1 MFGFYRFAAVSP
13 ILKVADTAFNT
24 EEIIKSAKAAVSNG
38 AAFVVFPE
46 LCITGYTCSDLFHQE
61 LLLQNSTRALLKIAE
76 SFKDSDAV
84 IAVGLPLRLF
94 GRLYNCAAF
103 VQRGRVVAITPKI
116 HLPNQRE
123 FYEKRH
129 FSSGRDLLRG
139 ACGASAGNA
148 AGAVTCTIEGV
159 GEVPITNFFTV
170 KGRGTSSAVDGCTST
185 ANCAS
190 DNDTCVVNDNGSE
203 VRIGVELCEDLW
215 TPAPPSGELALAG
228 ANVIVNLSAS
238 DALVGKCDY
247 RRNLVM
253 NQSARCMAAYVYA
266 SAGVHE
272 STTDMVFSG
281 HLMVAENG
289 SMIAESKP
297 FSRETEIVYADIDVE
312 RLNMQRLSEGSFHDF
327 DSRSFYA
334 RAATFDGLRACDAL
348 QYRFVSPMPFVPGSP
363 ETRDQSCTEIF
374 SIQCA
379 GLAKRLEAS
388 QSKRAVIGLSGGLDS
403 TLALLVV
410 AETFKLLKRP
420 ALEILALTMPGFGT
434 TNRTKNNAVELAKLL
449 GVELRTVD
457 IQKACLQ
464 HFDDIGHDPQ
474 KLDVTYEN
482 VQARERTQI
491 LMDIANSVGGIVIG
505 TGDLSEI
512 ALGWSTYNAD
522 HMSMYAVN
530 CDIPKTLV
538 RHIVSWYADKSVAH
552 LETREDTAHLEACR
566 KTALFETGENVAHL
580 DSIAS
585 AQSSNMASLAEVLR
599 DILDTPVSPE
609 LLPADNNGQI
619 AQKTESIL
627 GAYEIHDFF
636 LYHFAKYGATPEKL
650 LFLAK
655 YAFAGKFSD
664 EEIEKALTV
673 FVRRF
678 FTQQFKRS
686 CIPDGPK
693 VGTISL
699 SPRADWRMPSDASFA
714 DWL

>member
-1 MFGFYRFAAVSP
+1 MFGFYRFASVCP
-13 ILKVADTAFNT
+13 TLKVADTAYNT
-24 EEIIKSAKAAVSNG
+24 AEIIRCAREAIDGG

-61 LLLQNSTRALLKIAE
+61 LLLKKSLESLSEIAKA
-76 SFKDSDAV
+76 FADSDTV
-84 IAVGLPLRLF
+84 IAVGLPLRMF
-94 GRLYNCAAF
+94 GCLYNCAAF
-103 VQRGRVVAITPKI
+103 VQKGKLVAVTPKI

-139 ACGASAGNA
+139 GA
-148 AGAVTCTIEGV
+148 AGAAPVCRVEGF
-159 GEVPITNFFTV
+159 GDVPVTNFFTV
-170 KGRGTSSAVDGCTST
+170 KGE
-185 ANCAS
+185 
-190 DNDTCVVNDNGSE
+190 GSE
-203 VRIGVELCEDLW
+203 VCVGVELCEDLW
-215 TPAPPSGELALAG
+215 TPVPPSGELALAG

-238 DALVGKCDY
+238 DALVGKGDY

-281 HLMVAENG
+281 HLMIAENG
-289 SMIAESKP
+289 TMLAETKNY
-297 FSRETEIVYADIDVE
+297 SRESEIIYADVDVE
-312 RLNMQRLSEGSFHDF
+312 RLNMQRLSEGSFQDF
-327 DSRSFYA
+327 DSREFYA
-334 RAATFDGLRACDAL
+334 RAASFDGLRSMESL
-348 QYRFVSPMPFVPGSP
+348 KYRFVAPTPFVPGNA
-363 ETRDQSCTEIF
+363 ETRDQNCKEIF
-374 SIQCA
+374 NIQCA
-379 GLAKRLEAS
+379 GLAKRIEAS
-388 QSKRAVIGLSGGLDS
+388 HTKRAVVGLSGGLDS
-403 TLALLVV
+403 TLALLVIS
-410 AETFKLLKRP
+410 ETFKLLKRP
-420 ALEILALTMPGFGT
+420 ASEILVLTMPGFGT
-434 TNRTKNNAVELAKLL
+434 TKRTKNNAVTMAELL
-449 GVELRTVD
+449 GVELRTID
-457 IQKACLQ
+457 IQKACMQ
-464 HFDDIGHDPQ
+464 HFADIGHDPNT
-474 KLDVTYEN
+474 LNVTYEN

-491 LMDIANSVGGIVIG
+491 LMDIANKEGGIVVG

-538 RHIVSWYADKSVAH
+538 RHVVGWYADRARNFIAD
-552 LETREDTAHLEACR
+552 E
-566 KTALFETGENVAHL
+566 KTADEL
-580 DSIAS
+580 
-585 AQSSNMASLAEVLR
+585 SLVLR

-609 LLPADNNGQI
+609 LLPADANGQI

-627 GAYEIHDFF
+627 GAYEIHDFY
-636 LYHFAKYGATPEKL
+636 LYHFAKYGATPQKM

-655 YAFAGKFSD
+655 YAFAGKYSD
-664 EEIEKALTV
+664 EELEKALAV

-699 SPRADWRMPSDASFA
+699 SPRADWRMPSDSSFG

>member
-1 MFGFYRFAAVSP
+1 MFGFYRFASVSP
-13 ILKVADTAFNT
+13 ILKVADTEFNT
-24 EEIIKSAKAAVSNG
+24 EEIIRCGKDAVQNG
-38 AAFVVFPE
+38 ATFVVFPE

-61 LLLQNSTRALLKIAE
+61 LLLQKSLGSLSRIAE
-76 SFKDSDAV
+76 AFRDRYAV
-84 IAVGLPLRLF
+84 IAVGLPLRMF
-94 GRLYNCAAF
+94 GKLYNCAAF
-103 VQRGRVVAITPKI
+103 LQHGKLVAVTPKI

-129 FSSGRDLLRG
+129 FSSGRDLLR
-139 ACGASAGNA
+139 STTAGP
-148 AGAVTCTIEGV
+148 VMCPIEGF
-159 GEVPITNFFTV
+159 GDVPVTNFFTV
-170 KGRGTSSAVDGCTST
+170 NGSRDVTSSA
-185 ANCAS
+185 
-190 DNDTCVVNDNGSE
+190 SE
-203 VRIGVELCEDLW
+203 IRIGVELCEDLW
-215 TPAPPSGELALAG
+215 TPVPPSGELALAG

-238 DALVGKCDY
+238 DALVGKRDY
-247 RRNLVM
+247 RRDLVR
-253 NQSARCMAAYVYA
+253 NQSARCMAAYVYS

-281 HLMVAENG
+281 HLMIAENG
-289 SMIAESKP
+289 SLLAESKP
-297 FSRETEIVYADIDVE
+297 FSRESEIVFADVDVQ
-312 RLNMQRLSEGSFHDF
+312 RLNMQRLSEGSFQDF
-327 DSRSFYA
+327 DSREIYA
-334 RAATFDGLRACDAL
+334 RAAAFESLQPLEKL
-348 QYRFVSPMPFVPGSP
+348 QYRYVSPTPFVPGSI
-363 ETRDQSCTEIF
+363 ESRDKSCTEIF

-379 GLAKRLEAS
+379 GLAKRLDAAH
-388 QSKRAVIGLSGGLDS
+388 SKHAVIGLSGGLDS

-410 AETFKLLKRP
+410 AETFKLLNRP
-420 ALEILALTMPGFGT
+420 AKEIIALTLPGFGT
-434 TNRTKNNAVELAKLL
+434 TKRTKSNAVKLAELL
-449 GVELRTVD
+449 GTELRTID

-464 HFDDIGHDPQ
+464 HFEDIGHDPK

-491 LMDIANSVGGIVIG
+491 LMDIANSEGGIVVG

-538 RHIVSWYADKSVAH
+538 RHIVGWYADRAARLDAGEKGAVLASV
-552 LETREDTAHLEACR
+552 L
-566 KTALFETGENVAHL
+566 K
-580 DSIAS
+580 
-585 AQSSNMASLAEVLR
+585 

-609 LLPADNNGQI
+609 LLPADANGQI

-627 GAYEIHDFF
+627 GAYEIHDFY
-636 LYHFAKYGATPEKL
+636 LYHFAKYGATPEKM

-655 YAFAGKFSD
+655 YAFNGKYSD
-664 EEIEKALTV
+664 EELQKALTV

-699 SPRADWRMPSDASFA
+699 SPRADWRMPSDASF
-714 DWL
+714 DSWLS

>member
-24 EEIIKSAKAAVSNG
+24 EEIIKSANIAVSNG

-61 LLLQNSTRALLKIAE
+61 LLLQNSIRALLKIAKA
-76 SFKDSDAV
+76 FADSDAV
-84 IAVGLPLRLF
+84 IAVGLPLRIM

-103 VQRGRVVAITPKI
+103 LQRGRVVAITPKN

-139 ACGASAGNA
+139 AWGASAGNG
-148 AGAVTCTIEGV
+148 AGAVMCTIEGV
-159 GEVPITNFFTV
+159 GEVPVTNFFTV
-170 KGRGTSSAVDGCTST
+170 KGRGTSSAVEDCADA
-185 ANCAS
+185 ANCA
-190 DNDTCVVNDNGSE
+190 GSE

-238 DALVGKCDY
+238 DALVGKRDY

-281 HLMVAENG
+281 HLMITENG

-297 FSRETEIVYADIDVE
+297 FSRETEIVYADVDVE
-312 RLNMQRLSEGSFHDF
+312 RLNMQRLSEGSFQDF

-334 RAATFDGLRACDAL
+334 RAASFEGLRSLEKL
-348 QYRFVSPMPFVPGSP
+348 QYRFVSPTPFVPGSL

-374 SIQCA
+374 NIQCA

-388 QSKRAVIGLSGGLDS
+388 HSKRAVIGLSGGLDS

-420 ALEILALTMPGFGT
+420 ASEILALTMPGFGT
-434 TNRTKNNAVELAKLL
+434 TKRTKNNAVELAKLL

-457 IQKACLQ
+457 IQKACQQ

-512 ALGWSTYNAD
+512 ALGWSAYNAD

-538 RHIVSWYADKSVAH
+538 RHIVSWYADRANVFIENKTTAENAAVSTAVENAAH
-552 LETREDTAHLEACR
+552 LAA
-566 KTALFETGENVAHL
+566 
-580 DSIAS
+580 
-585 AQSSNMASLAEVLR
+585 VLR

-655 YAFAGKFSD
+655 YAFAGKFTD
-664 EEIEKALTV
+664 EEIEKALAV

-714 DWL
+714 DWI

>member
-1 MFGFYRFAAVSP
+1 MFGFYRFASVCP
-13 ILKVADTAFNT
+13 TLKVADTAYNT
-24 EEIIKSAKAAVSNG
+24 AEIIRCAREAIDGG

-61 LLLQNSTRALLKIAE
+61 LLLKKSLESLSEIAKA
-76 SFKDSDAV
+76 FADSDTV
-84 IAVGLPLRLF
+84 IAVGLPLRMF
-94 GRLYNCAAF
+94 GCLYNCAAF
-103 VQRGRVVAITPKI
+103 VQKGKLVAVTPKI

-139 ACGASAGNA
+139 GA
-148 AGAVTCTIEGV
+148 AGAAPICRVEGF
-159 GEVPITNFFTV
+159 GDVPVTNFFTV
-170 KGRGTSSAVDGCTST
+170 NGV
-185 ANCAS
+185 
-190 DNDTCVVNDNGSE
+190 GSE
-203 VRIGVELCEDLW
+203 VRVGVELCEDLW
-215 TPAPPSGELALAG
+215 TPVPPSGELALAG

-238 DALVGKCDY
+238 DALVGKGDY

-281 HLMVAENG
+281 HLMIAENG
-289 SMIAESKP
+289 TMLAETKNY
-297 FSRETEIVYADIDVE
+297 SRESEIIYADVDVE
-312 RLNMQRLSEGSFHDF
+312 RLNMQRLSEGSFQDF
-327 DSRSFYA
+327 DSRDFYA
-334 RAATFDGLRACDAL
+334 RAASFDGLRSVESL
-348 QYRFVSPMPFVPGSP
+348 KYRFVAPTPFVPGNA
-363 ETRDQSCTEIF
+363 ETRDQNCKEIF
-374 SIQCA
+374 NIQCA
-379 GLAKRLEAS
+379 GLAKRIEAS
-388 QSKRAVIGLSGGLDS
+388 HTKRAVVGLSGGLDS
-403 TLALLVV
+403 TLALLVIS
-410 AETFKLLKRP
+410 ETFKLLKRP
-420 ALEILALTMPGFGT
+420 ASEILVLTMPGFGT
-434 TNRTKNNAVELAKLL
+434 TKRTKNNAVSMAELL

-457 IQKACLQ
+457 IQKACMQ
-464 HFDDIGHDPQ
+464 HFADIGHDPNT
-474 KLDVTYEN
+474 LNVTYEN

-491 LMDIANSVGGIVIG
+491 LMDIANKEGGIVVG

-538 RHIVSWYADKSVAH
+538 RHVVGWYADRARNFIAD
-552 LETREDTAHLEACR
+552 E
-566 KTALFETGENVAHL
+566 KTADEL
-580 DSIAS
+580 
-585 AQSSNMASLAEVLR
+585 SLVLR

-609 LLPADNNGQI
+609 LLPADANGQI

-627 GAYEIHDFF
+627 GAYEIHDFY
-636 LYHFAKYGATPEKL
+636 LYHFAKYGATPQKM

-655 YAFAGKFSD
+655 YAFAGKYSD
-664 EEIEKALTV
+664 EELEKALAV

-699 SPRADWRMPSDASFA
+699 SPRADWRMPCDSSFS

>member
-1 MFGFYRFAAVSP
+1 MFGFYRFACVSP
-13 ILKVADTAFNT
+13 VLKVADTAYNT
-24 EEIIKSAKAAVSNG
+24 EEIIRSVKIAASNR

-61 LLLQNSTRALLKIAE
+61 LLLQNSTRSLLKIAE
-76 SFKDSDAV
+76 ALKDSDAV
-84 IAVGLPLRLF
+84 IAVGLPLRIF

-103 VQRGRVVAITPKI
+103 VQRGKVIAVTPKI

-139 ACGASAGNA
+139 DAGNGCA
-148 AGAVTCTIEGV
+148 PLRCFIEGA
-159 GEVPITNFFTV
+159 GEVPITNFITV
-170 KGRGTSSAVDGCTST
+170 KGVAACNS
-185 ANCAS
+185 
-190 DNDTCVVNDNGSE
+190 GSE
-203 VRIGVELCEDLW
+203 VCIGVELCEDLW

-238 DALVGKCDY
+238 DALVGKRDY

-281 HLMVAENG
+281 HLMIAENG
-289 SMIAESKP
+289 SMLAESKP
-297 FSRETEIVYADIDVE
+297 FSRETEIVYADVDVE
-312 RLNMQRLSEGSFHDF
+312 RLNMQRLSEGSFQDF
-327 DSRSFYA
+327 DSRAIIA
-334 RAATFDGLRACDAL
+334 RAATLDGLRACDTL
-348 QYRFVSPMPFVPGSP
+348 QYRFVSPTPFVPGNI
-363 ETRDQSCTEIF
+363 ETRDVSCTEIF
-374 SIQCA
+374 NIQCA
-379 GLAKRLEAS
+379 GLAKRLEATR
-388 QSKRAVIGLSGGLDS
+388 SKRAVIGLSGGLDS

-410 AETFKLLKRP
+410 AETFKLLNRP
-420 ALEILALTMPGFGT
+420 AKEILALTMPGFGT
-434 TNRTKNNAVELAKLL
+434 TKRTKNNAVELAKLL

-464 HFDDIGHDPQ
+464 HFADIGHDPQ

-491 LMDIANSVGGIVIG
+491 LMDIANSEGGIVIG

-538 RHIVSWYADKSVAH
+538 RHIVSWYADRSGA
-552 LETREDTAHLEACR
+552 ESIPNQN
-566 KTALFETGENVAHL
+566 GAHL
-580 DSIAS
+580 DAGEKANLAS
-585 AQSSNMASLAEVLR
+585 GEKGAALAAVLR

-609 LLPADNNGQI
+609 LLPADSSGQI

-650 LFLAK
+650 RYLAK
-655 YAFAGKFSD
+655 YAFNGQHTD
-664 EEIEKALTV
+664 EEIDKALAV
-673 FVRRF
+673 FIRRF

-699 SPRADWRMPSDASFA
+699 SPRADWRMPSDASA
-714 DWL
+714 SDWF

>member
-24 EEIIKSAKAAVSNG
+24 EEIIKSANIAVSNG

-61 LLLQNSTRALLKIAE
+61 LLLQNSIRALLKIAKA
-76 SFKDSDAV
+76 FADSDAV

-103 VQRGRVVAITPKI
+103 VQRGRVVAITPKN

-139 ACGASAGNA
+139 AWGASAGNG
-148 AGAVTCTIEGV
+148 AGAVMCTIEGV
-159 GEVPITNFFTV
+159 GEVPVTNFFTV
-170 KGRGTSSAVDGCTST
+170 KGRGTSSAVEDCADA
-185 ANCAS
+185 ANCA
-190 DNDTCVVNDNGSE
+190 GSE

-238 DALVGKCDY
+238 DALVGKRDY

-281 HLMVAENG
+281 HLMITENG

-297 FSRETEIVYADIDVE
+297 FSRETEIVYADVDVE
-312 RLNMQRLSEGSFHDF
+312 RLNMQRLSEGSFQDF
-327 DSRSFYA
+327 DSHSFYA
-334 RAATFDGLRACDAL
+334 RAASFEGLRSLEKL
-348 QYRFVSPMPFVPGSP
+348 QYRFVSPTPFVPGSL

-374 SIQCA
+374 NIQCA

-388 QSKRAVIGLSGGLDS
+388 HSKRAVIGLSGGLDS

-420 ALEILALTMPGFGT
+420 VSEILALTMPGFGT
-434 TNRTKNNAVELAKLL
+434 TKRTKNNAVELANLL

-538 RHIVSWYADKSVAH
+538 RHIVSWYADCANSFAVENAAH
-552 LETREDTAHLEACR
+552 LAA
-566 KTALFETGENVAHL
+566 
-580 DSIAS
+580 
-585 AQSSNMASLAEVLR
+585 VLR

-636 LYHFAKYGATPEKL
+636 LYHFAKYGATPQKL

-655 YAFAGKFSD
+655 YAFAGKFTD
-664 EEIEKALTV
+664 EEIEKALAV

-714 DWL
+714 DWI

>member
-1 MFGFYRFAAVSP
+1 MFGFYRFACVSP
-13 ILKVADTAFNT
+13 VLKVADTAYNT
-24 EEIIKSAKAAVSNG
+24 EEIIRSAKNAASNG

-61 LLLQNSTRALLKIAE
+61 LLLQNSTRSLLKIAE
-76 SFKDSDAV
+76 ALKDSDAV
-84 IAVGLPLRLF
+84 IAVGLPLRIF

-103 VQRGRVVAITPKI
+103 VQRGKVIAVTPKI

-139 ACGASAGNA
+139 NAGNGCA
-148 AGAVTCTIEGV
+148 PLRCFIEGA
-159 GEVPITNFFTV
+159 GEVPITNFITV
-170 KGRGTSSAVDGCTST
+170 KG
-185 ANCAS
+185 CAS
-190 DNDTCVVNDNGSE
+190 CNSGSE
-203 VRIGVELCEDLW
+203 VRVGVELCEDLW

-238 DALVGKCDY
+238 DALVGKRDY

-281 HLMVAENG
+281 HLMIAENG
-289 SMIAESKP
+289 SMLAESRP
-297 FSRETEIVYADIDVE
+297 FSRETEIVYADVDVE
-312 RLNMQRLSEGSFHDF
+312 RLNMQRLSEGSFQDF
-327 DSRSFYA
+327 DSRAIIA
-334 RAATFDGLRACDAL
+334 RAATLDCLRGCDML
-348 QYRFVSPMPFVPGSP
+348 QYRYVSPTPFVPGNT
-363 ETRDQSCTEIF
+363 ETRDTSCTEIF
-374 SIQCA
+374 NIQCA
-379 GLAKRLEAS
+379 GLAKRLEATR
-388 QSKRAVIGLSGGLDS
+388 SKRAVIGLSGGLDS

-410 AETFKLLKRP
+410 AETFELLNRP
-420 ALEILALTMPGFGT
+420 AGEILALTMPGFGT
-434 TNRTKNNAVELAKLL
+434 TNRTRNNAVELAKLL

-464 HFDDIGHDPQ
+464 HFADIGHDPQ

-491 LMDIANSVGGIVIG
+491 LMDIANSEGGIVIG

-538 RHIVSWYADKSVAH
+538 RHIVSWYADRSA
-552 LETREDTAHLEACR
+552 
-566 KTALFETGENVAHL
+566 ALA
-580 DSIAS
+580 A
-585 AQSSNMASLAEVLR
+585 VLK

-609 LLPADNNGQI
+609 LLPADSSGQI

-636 LYHFAKYGATPEKL
+636 LYHFAKYGATPEKMRY
-650 LFLAK
+650 LAK
-655 YAFAGKFSD
+655 YAFKGLHID
-664 EEIEKALTV
+664 EEIDKALAV
-673 FVRRF
+673 FIRRF

-699 SPRADWRMPSDASFA
+699 SPRADWRMPSDASA
-714 DWL
+714 SDWL

>member
-1 MFGFYRFAAVSP
+1 MFGFYRFASISP
-13 ILKVADTAFNT
+13 VLRVADTAFNT
-24 EEIIKSAKAAVSNG
+24 EEIIKSAAAAANNG
-38 AAFVVFPE
+38 AAFAVFPE
-46 LCITGYTCSDLFHQE
+46 LSITGYTCSDLFHQE
-61 LLLQNSTRALLKIAE
+61 LLLKNSLESLRKIADA
-76 SFKDSDAV
+76 FADSDMV
-84 IAVGLPLRLF
+84 IAVGLPLRMF
-94 GRLYNCAAF
+94 GGLYNCAAF
-103 VQRGRVVAITPKI
+103 LQRGRLVAVTPKI
-116 HLPNQRE
+116 HMPNQRE

-129 FSSGRDLLRG
+129 FSSGRELLKG
-139 ACGASAGNA
+139 GGNGLA
-148 AGAVTCTIEGV
+148 AMHCPIEGF
-159 GEVPITNFFTV
+159 GDVPVTNFFTV
-170 KGRGTSSAVDGCTST
+170 GGCGTLGT
-185 ANCAS
+185 
-190 DNDTCVVNDNGSE
+190 GSE

-238 DALVGKCDY
+238 DALVGKRDY
-247 RRNLVM
+247 RRNLVL

-281 HLMVAENG
+281 HLMIAENG
-289 SMIAESKP
+289 SLLAESKP
-297 FSRETEIVYADIDVE
+297 FSRETEIVYADVDVE
-312 RLNMQRLSEGSFHDF
+312 RLNMQRLSEGSFQDF
-327 DSRSFYA
+327 DSRDYYA
-334 RAATFDGLRACDAL
+334 RAAAFEGLRACDSL
-348 QYRFVSPMPFVPGSP
+348 QYRFVSPTPFVPGSL
-363 ETRDQSCTEIF
+363 ETRDKSCTEIF
-374 SIQCA
+374 NIQCA

-388 QSKRAVIGLSGGLDS
+388 HSKRAVLGLSGGLDS

-410 AETFKLLKRP
+410 AETFKLLNRP
-420 ALEILALTMPGFGT
+420 ASEILALTMPGFGT
-434 TNRTKNNAVELAKLL
+434 TKRTKDNAVELAKLL

-457 IQKACLQ
+457 IKKACLQ
-464 HFDDIGHDPQ
+464 HFEDIGHDPQ
-474 KLDVTYEN
+474 NLDVTYEN

-491 LMDIANSVGGIVIG
+491 LMDLANSEGGIVIG

-538 RHIVSWYADKSVAH
+538 RHIVGWYADRSAAAPASS
-552 LETREDTAHLEACR
+552 ENG
-566 KTALFETGENVAHL
+566 TAL
-580 DSIAS
+580 AS
-585 AQSSNMASLAEVLR
+585 VLR

-609 LLPADNNGQI
+609 LLPADSSGQI

-650 LFLAK
+650 RYLAK
-655 YAFAGKFSD
+655 SAFKDQHTD
-664 EEIEKALTV
+664 EEIDKALAV
-673 FVRRF
+673 FIRRF

-699 SPRADWRMPSDASFA
+699 SPRADWRMPSDASFS
-714 DWL
+714 DWA

>member
-1 MFGFYRFAAVSP
+1 MFGFYRFACVSP
-13 ILKVADTAFNT
+13 VLKVADTAYNT
-24 EEIIKSAKAAVSNG
+24 EEIIRSAKNAASNG

-61 LLLQNSTRALLKIAE
+61 LLLQNSTRSLLKIAE
-76 SFKDSDAV
+76 ALKDSDAV
-84 IAVGLPLRLF
+84 IAVGLPLRIF

-103 VQRGRVVAITPKI
+103 VQRGKVIAVTPKI

-129 FSSGRDLLRG
+129 FSSGRNLLRG
-139 ACGASAGNA
+139 DAGNGYA
-148 AGAVTCTIEGV
+148 PLRYFIEGA
-159 GEVPITNFFTV
+159 GEVPITNFITV
-170 KGRGTSSAVDGCTST
+170 KGG
-185 ANCAS
+185 AS
-190 DNDTCVVNDNGSE
+190 CNSGSE

-238 DALVGKCDY
+238 DALVGKRDY

-253 NQSARCMAAYVYA
+253 DQSARCMAAYVYA

-281 HLMVAENG
+281 HLMIAENG
-289 SMIAESKP
+289 SMLAESKP
-297 FSRETEIVYADIDVE
+297 FSRETEIVYADVDVE
-312 RLNMQRLSEGSFHDF
+312 RLNMQRLSEGSFQDF
-327 DSRSFYA
+327 DSRAIIA
-334 RAATFDGLRACDAL
+334 RAATLDGLRACDTL
-348 QYRFVSPMPFVPGSP
+348 QYRFVSPTPFVPGNI
-363 ETRDQSCTEIF
+363 ETRDINCTEIF
-374 SIQCA
+374 NIQCA
-379 GLAKRLEAS
+379 GLAKRLDATR
-388 QSKRAVIGLSGGLDS
+388 SKRAVIGLSGGLDS

-410 AETFKLLKRP
+410 AETFKLLNRP
-420 ALEILALTMPGFGT
+420 ACEILALTMPGFGT
-434 TNRTKNNAVELAKLL
+434 TKRTKNNAVELAKLL

-464 HFDDIGHDPQ
+464 HFTDIGHDPQ

-491 LMDIANSVGGIVIG
+491 LMDIANSEGGIVIG

-522 HMSMYAVN
+522 HISMYAVN

-538 RHIVSWYADKSVAH
+538 RHIVSWYADRSA
-552 LETREDTAHLEACR
+552 RLEACE
-566 KTALFETGENVAHL
+566 KSAELAPSEPGAALA
-580 DSIAS
+580 A
-585 AQSSNMASLAEVLR
+585 VLR

-609 LLPADNNGQI
+609 LLPADSSGQI

-650 LFLAK
+650 RYLAK
-655 YAFAGKFSD
+655 YAFRGQHTD
-664 EEIEKALTV
+664 EEIDKALAV
-673 FVRRF
+673 FIRRF

-699 SPRADWRMPSDASFA
+699 SPRADWRMPSDASA
-714 DWL
+714 SDWQ

>member
-1 MFGFYRFAAVSP
+1 MFGFYRFASVCP
-13 ILKVADTAFNT
+13 TLKIANIAYNT
-24 EEIIKSAKAAVSNG
+24 DEIIRCAIEAVKNSAC
-38 AAFVVFPE
+38 FVVFPE

-61 LLLQNSTRALLKIAE
+61 LLLQKSLEALQKIANV
-76 SFKDSDAV
+76 FADSDAV
-84 IAVGLPLRLF
+84 IAVGLPLRMF
-94 GRLYNCAAF
+94 GGLYNCGAF
-103 VQRGRVVAITPKI
+103 LQKGKLVAVTPKI

-139 ACGASAGNA
+139 GVDGSALRCHLDYFGD
-148 AGAVTCTIEGV
+148 
-159 GEVPITNFFTV
+159 VPVTNFFTV
-170 KGRGTSSAVDGCTST
+170 KG
-185 ANCAS
+185 
-190 DNDTCVVNDNGSE
+190 NGSE
-203 VRIGVELCEDLW
+203 IRVGVELCEDLW
-215 TPAPPSGELALAG
+215 TAVPPSGELALAG

-238 DALVGKCDY
+238 DALVGKRDY

-253 NQSARCMAAYVYA
+253 SQSARCMAAYVYA
-266 SAGVHE
+266 SAGVYE

-289 SMIAESKP
+289 TMIAENKP
-297 FSRETEIVYADIDVE
+297 FCRESAIIYADVDVD
-312 RLNMQRLSEGSFHDF
+312 RMNMLRLSEGSFQDF
-327 DSRSFYA
+327 DGRSVYA
-334 RAATFDGLRACDAL
+334 RAASFEGLRSTDSL
-348 QYRFVSPMPFVPGSP
+348 KYRFVSPTPFVPASI
-363 ETRDQSCTEIF
+363 ETRDKSCTEIF
-374 SIQCA
+374 NIQCA
-379 GLAKRLEAS
+379 GLAKRLEESLSA
-388 QSKRAVIGLSGGLDS
+388 RAVIGLSGGLDS

-420 ALEILALTMPGFGT
+420 ANQILALTMPGFGT
-434 TNRTKNNAVELAKLL
+434 TKRTHDNAASLAKLL

-457 IQKACLQ
+457 IRKACLQ
-464 HFDDIGHDPQ
+464 HFTDIGHDPE

-491 LMDIANSVGGIVIG
+491 LMDIANSEHGIVIG

-538 RHIVSWYADKSVAH
+538 RHAVNWYADHA
-552 LETREDTAHLEACR
+552 R
-566 KTALFETGENVAHL
+566 KFSADEEKAVEL
-580 DSIAS
+580 AS
-585 AQSSNMASLAEVLR
+585 VLR

-609 LLPADNNGQI
+609 LLPADSHGQI

-627 GAYEIHDFF
+627 GAYEIHDFY
-636 LYHFAKYGATPEKL
+636 LYHFAKYGAPPQKL
-650 LFLAK
+650 LFLAN
-655 YAFAGKFSD
+655 YAFAGKYT
-664 EEIEKALTV
+664 EEELQKALKV

-699 SPRADWRMPSDASFA
+699 SPRADWRMPSDASCD
-714 DWL
+714 DWML

>member
-13 ILKVADTAFNT
+13 ILKVADTAYNT
-24 EEIIKSAKAAVSNG
+24 EEIIRSAKIAASNG

-46 LCITGYTCSDLFHQE
+46 LCITGYTCGDLFHQE
-61 LLLQNSTRALLKIAE
+61 LLLQNSTRALVRIADAL
-76 SFKDSDAV
+76 KDSDAV
-84 IAVGLPLRLF
+84 IAVGLPLRIF

-103 VQRGRVVAITPKI
+103 VQHGRVVAVTPKI

-139 ACGASAGNA
+139 MRDVSAGNS
-148 AGAVTCTIEGV
+148 AGAVTCFIEGA
-159 GEVPITNFFTV
+159 GEVPITNFITV
-170 KGRGTSSAVDGCTST
+170 RG
-185 ANCAS
+185 CAS
-190 DNDTCVVNDNGSE
+190 CSDGSE

-238 DALVGKCDY
+238 DALVGKRDY

-281 HLMVAENG
+281 HLMIAENG
-289 SMIAESKP
+289 SMLAESRP
-297 FSRETEIVYADIDVE
+297 FSRETEIVYADVDVE
-312 RLNMQRLSEGSFHDF
+312 RLNMQRLSEGSFQDF
-327 DSRSFYA
+327 DSRA
-334 RAATFDGLRACDAL
+334 IIAHAATLDCLRGCDTL
-348 QYRFVSPMPFVPGSP
+348 QYRYVSPTPFVPGNT
-363 ETRDQSCTEIF
+363 ETRDTSCTEIF
-374 SIQCA
+374 NIQCA
-379 GLAKRLEAS
+379 GLAKRLEATC
-388 QSKRAVIGLSGGLDS
+388 SKRAVIGLSGGLDS

-410 AETFKLLKRP
+410 AETSRLLNRP
-420 ALEILALTMPGFGT
+420 TKEILALTMPGFGT
-434 TNRTKNNAVELAKLL
+434 THRTRNNAVELAKLL

-464 HFDDIGHDPQ
+464 HFVDIGHDPQ

-491 LMDIANSVGGIVIG
+491 LMDIANSEGGIVIG

-538 RHIVSWYADKSVAH
+538 RHIVSWYADRAIHNPSETGTH
-552 LETREDTAHLEACR
+552 LAPSETGTHLEAR
-566 KTALFETGENVAHL
+566 EKGAE
-580 DSIAS
+580 
-585 AQSSNMASLAEVLR
+585 LAAVLR

-609 LLPADNNGQI
+609 LLPADSNGQI
-619 AQKTESIL
+619 AQKTECIL
-627 GAYEIHDFF
+627 GAYELHDFF
-636 LYHFAKYGATPEKL
+636 LYHFAKYGASPEKL
-650 LFLAK
+650 RYLAK
-655 YAFAGKFSD
+655 YTFANRHTDG
-664 EEIEKALTV
+664 EIDKALAI
-673 FVRRF
+673 FIRRF

-699 SPRADWRMPSDASFA
+699 SPRADWRMPSDASSS
-714 DWL
+714 DWMNCSALQPR

>member
-1 MFGFYRFAAVSP
+1 MFGFYRFASVCP
-13 ILKVADTAFNT
+13 TLKIANIAYNT
-24 EEIIKSAKAAVSNG
+24 DEIIRCATEAVKNSAC
-38 AAFVVFPE
+38 FVVFPE

-61 LLLQNSTRALLKIAE
+61 LLLQKSLEALQRIANA
-76 SFKDSDAV
+76 FADSDVV
-84 IAVGLPLRLF
+84 IVVGLPLRMF
-94 GRLYNCAAF
+94 GGLYNCGAF
-103 VQRGRVVAITPKI
+103 LQKGKLVAVTPKI

-139 ACGASAGNA
+139 GVDGSALRCHLDYFGD
-148 AGAVTCTIEGV
+148 
-159 GEVPITNFFTV
+159 VPVTNFFTV
-170 KGRGTSSAVDGCTST
+170 KG
-185 ANCAS
+185 
-190 DNDTCVVNDNGSE
+190 NGSE
-203 VRIGVELCEDLW
+203 IRVGVELCEDLW
-215 TPAPPSGELALAG
+215 TAVPPSGELALAG

-253 NQSARCMAAYVYA
+253 SQSARCMAAYVYA
-266 SAGVHE
+266 SAGVYE

-289 SMIAESKP
+289 TMIAENKP
-297 FSRETEIVYADIDVE
+297 FCRESAIIYADVDVD
-312 RLNMQRLSEGSFHDF
+312 RMNMLRLSEGSFQDF
-327 DSRSFYA
+327 DGRSVYA
-334 RAATFDGLRACDAL
+334 RAASFEGIRSTDSLK
-348 QYRFVSPMPFVPGSP
+348 YRFVSPTPFVPASI
-363 ETRDQSCTEIF
+363 ETRDKSCTEIF
-374 SIQCA
+374 NIQCA
-379 GLAKRLEAS
+379 GLAKRLEESLSA
-388 QSKRAVIGLSGGLDS
+388 RAVIGLSGGLDS

-420 ALEILALTMPGFGT
+420 ANQILALTMPGFGT
-434 TNRTKNNAVELAKLL
+434 TKRTHDNAASLAKLL

-457 IQKACLQ
+457 IRKACLQ
-464 HFDDIGHDPQ
+464 HFTDIGHDPE

-491 LMDIANSVGGIVIG
+491 LMDIANSEHGIVIG

-538 RHIVSWYADKSVAH
+538 RHAVNWYADHA
-552 LETREDTAHLEACR
+552 R
-566 KTALFETGENVAHL
+566 KFSADEEKAVEL
-580 DSIAS
+580 AS
-585 AQSSNMASLAEVLR
+585 VLR

-609 LLPADNNGQI
+609 LLPADSHGQI

-627 GAYEIHDFF
+627 GAYEIHDFY
-636 LYHFAKYGATPEKL
+636 LYHFAKYGAPPQKL
-650 LFLAK
+650 LFLAN
-655 YAFAGKFSD
+655 YAFAGKYT
-664 EEIEKALTV
+664 EEELQKALKV

-699 SPRADWRMPSDASFA
+699 SPRADWRMPSDASYS
-714 DWL
+714 DWIEA

>member
-1 MFGFYRFAAVSP
+1 MFGFYRFASVCP
-13 ILKVADTAFNT
+13 TLKVADTAYNT
-24 EEIIKSAKAAVSNG
+24 AEIIRCATEAIDEG

-61 LLLQNSTRALLKIAE
+61 LLLKKSVESLSKIAE
-76 SFKDSDAV
+76 AFAKSDTV
-84 IAVGLPLRLF
+84 IAVGLPLRMF
-94 GRLYNCAAF
+94 GCLYNCAAF
-103 VQRGRVVAITPKI
+103 VQKGKLVAVTPKI

-139 ACGASAGNA
+139 TLACAGESAGNV
-148 AGAVTCTIEGV
+148 AGAVKCCVEGF
-159 GEVPITNFFTV
+159 GDVPVTNFFTV
-170 KGRGTSSAVDGCTST
+170 NGE
-185 ANCAS
+185 
-190 DNDTCVVNDNGSE
+190 GSE
-203 VRIGVELCEDLW
+203 IRIGVELCEDLW
-215 TPAPPSGELALAG
+215 TAVPPSGELALAG

-238 DALVGKCDY
+238 DALVGKRDY

-253 NQSARCMAAYVYA
+253 NQSARCMAAYVYS

-281 HLMVAENG
+281 HLMIAENG

-297 FSRETEIVYADIDVE
+297 FSRESEIIYADVDVE
-312 RLNMQRLSEGSFHDF
+312 RLNMQRLSEGSFQDF

-334 RAATFDGLRACDAL
+334 RAASFDGLRSIDCL
-348 QYRFVSPMPFVPGSP
+348 KYRFVAPTPFVPGNI
-363 ETRDQSCTEIF
+363 ETRDKSCTEIF
-374 SIQCA
+374 NIQCA

-388 QSKRAVIGLSGGLDS
+388 HSARAVIGLSGGLDS

-420 ALEILALTMPGFGT
+420 ASEILVLTMPGFGT
-434 TNRTKNNAVELAKLL
+434 TKRTKNNAVTMAELL
-449 GVELRTVD
+449 GVELRTID

-464 HFDDIGHDPQ
+464 HFADIGHDP
-474 KLDVTYEN
+474 KTLNVTYEN

-538 RHIVSWYADKSVAH
+538 RHVVGWYADHAESF
-552 LETREDTAHLEACR
+552 TADK
-566 KTALFETGENVAHL
+566 KTAKE
-580 DSIAS
+580 
-585 AQSSNMASLAEVLR
+585 LADVLR

-609 LLPADNNGQI
+609 LLPADSNGQI

-627 GAYEIHDFF
+627 GAYEIHDFY
-636 LYHFAKYGATPEKL
+636 LYHFAKYGATPQKL

-664 EEIEKALTV
+664 EELEKALAV

-699 SPRADWRMPSDASFA
+699 SPRADWRMPSDSSFS
-714 DWL
+714 DWM

>member
-1 MFGFYRFAAVSP
+1 MFGFYRFASVCP
-13 ILKVADTAFNT
+13 TLKVADTAFNT
-24 EEIIKSAKAAVSNG
+24 DEIIRCASEAIKNES
-38 AAFVVFPE
+38 AFVVFPE

-61 LLLQNSTRALLKIAE
+61 LLLKKSVESLSKIATAF
-76 SFKDSDAV
+76 SDSDAV
-84 IAVGLPLRLF
+84 IAVGLPLRMF
-94 GRLYNCAAF
+94 GCLYNCAAIL
-103 VQRGRVVAITPKI
+103 QRGKLVAVTPKI

-139 ACGASAGNA
+139 TVACAEVSAGNA
-148 AGAVTCTIEGV
+148 AGAVKCCVV
-159 GEVPITNFFTV
+159 GFGDVPVTNFFTV
-170 KGRGTSSAVDGCTST
+170 KG
-185 ANCAS
+185 AS
-190 DNDTCVVNDNGSE
+190 GSE
-203 VRIGVELCEDLW
+203 VRVGVELCEDLW
-215 TPAPPSGELALAG
+215 TAVPPSGELALAG

-238 DALVGKCDY
+238 DALVGKRDY

-253 NQSARCMAAYVYA
+253 NQSARCMAAYVYS

-281 HLMVAENG
+281 HLMIAENG
-289 SMIAESKP
+289 TMMAENKP
-297 FSRETEIVYADIDVE
+297 FSRESEIVYADVDVE
-312 RLNMQRLSEGSFHDF
+312 RLNMQRLSEGSFQGY
-327 DSRSFYA
+327 DSREVYA
-334 RAATFDGLRACDAL
+334 RAASFDGLRSIDAL
-348 QYRFVSPMPFVPGSP
+348 KYRFVCPTPFVPGNI
-363 ETRDQSCTEIF
+363 ETRDKSCTEIF
-374 SIQCA
+374 NIQCA

-388 QSKRAVIGLSGGLDS
+388 HSKRAVIGLSGGLDS

-420 ALEILALTMPGFGT
+420 ATEILALTMPGFGT
-434 TNRTKNNAVELAKLL
+434 TKRTKSNAVKQAELL

-464 HFDDIGHDPQ
+464 HFADIGHDP
-474 KLDVTYEN
+474 KTLNVTYEN

-491 LMDIANSVGGIVIG
+491 LMDIANSEGGIVIG

-538 RHIVSWYADKSVAH
+538 RHIVDWYADNS
-552 LETREDTAHLEACR
+552 EAEL
-566 KTALFETGENVAHL
+566 KA
-580 DSIAS
+580 
-585 AQSSNMASLAEVLR
+585 VLK

-609 LLPADNNGQI
+609 LLPADANGQI

-627 GAYEIHDFF
+627 GAYEIHDFY
-636 LYHFAKYGATPEKL
+636 LYHFAKYGATPQKL

-655 YAFAGKFSD
+655 YAFAGKYSD
-664 EEIEKALTV
+664 EELQKALTV

-699 SPRADWRMPSDASFA
+699 SPRADWRMPSDASFS

>member
-1 MFGFYRFAAVSP
+1 MFGFYRFACVSP
-13 ILKVADTAFNT
+13 VLKVADTAYNT
-24 EEIIKSAKAAVSNG
+24 EEIIRSAKNAASNG
-38 AAFVVFPE
+38 AAFVIFPE

-61 LLLQNSTRALLKIAE
+61 LLLQNSTRSLLKIAE
-76 SFKDSDAV
+76 ALKDSDAV
-84 IAVGLPLRLF
+84 IAVGLPLRIF

-103 VQRGRVVAITPKI
+103 VQRGKVIAVTPKI

-139 ACGASAGNA
+139 DAGNGCA
-148 AGAVTCTIEGV
+148 PLRCLIEGA
-159 GEVPITNFFTV
+159 GDVPITNFITV
-170 KGRGTSSAVDGCTST
+170 NGA
-185 ANCAS
+185 
-190 DNDTCVVNDNGSE
+190 GSE
-203 VRIGVELCEDLW
+203 VRVGVELCEDLW

-238 DALVGKCDY
+238 DALVGKRDY

-281 HLMVAENG
+281 HLMIAENG
-289 SMIAESKP
+289 SMLAESKP
-297 FSRETEIVYADIDVE
+297 FSRETEIVYADVDVE
-312 RLNMQRLSEGSFHDF
+312 RLNMQRLSEGSFQDF
-327 DSRSFYA
+327 DSRAIIA
-334 RAATFDGLRACDAL
+334 RAATLEGLRACDTL
-348 QYRFVSPMPFVPGSP
+348 QYRYVSPTPFVPGCI
-363 ETRDQSCTEIF
+363 ETRDINCTEIF
-374 SIQCA
+374 NIQCA
-379 GLAKRLEAS
+379 GLAKRLEATR
-388 QSKRAVIGLSGGLDS
+388 SKRAVIGLSGGLDS

-410 AETFKLLKRP
+410 AETFKLLNRP
-420 ALEILALTMPGFGT
+420 AKEILALTMPGFGT
-434 TNRTKNNAVELAKLL
+434 TKRTKNNAVELAKLL

-464 HFDDIGHDPQ
+464 HFADIGHDPQ

-491 LMDIANSVGGIVIG
+491 LMDIANSEGGIVIG

-538 RHIVSWYADKSVAH
+538 RHIVSWYADRSA
-552 LETREDTAHLEACR
+552 
-566 KTALFETGENVAHL
+566 ALAT
-580 DSIAS
+580 
-585 AQSSNMASLAEVLR
+585 VLR

-609 LLPADNNGQI
+609 LLPADSSGQI

-650 LFLAK
+650 RYLAK
-655 YAFAGKFSD
+655 YAFKGQHTD
-664 EEIEKALTV
+664 EEIDKTLAV
-673 FVRRF
+673 FIRRF

-699 SPRADWRMPSDASFA
+699 SPRADWRMPSDSSFN
-714 DWL
+714 DWMN

>member
-1 MFGFYRFAAVSP
+1 MFGFYRFACVSLV
-13 ILKVADTAFNT
+13 LKVADTAYNT
-24 EEIIKSAKAAVSNG
+24 EEIIRSAKIAASNG

-46 LCITGYTCSDLFHQE
+46 LSITGYTCSDLFHQE
-61 LLLQNSTRALLKIAE
+61 LLLQNSTRALLKIAKAF
-76 SFKDSDAV
+76 SDSDTV
-84 IAVGLPLRLF
+84 IAVGLPLRFF

-103 VQRGRVVAITPKI
+103 VQRGRVVAVTPKI

-139 ACGASAGNA
+139 NAGN
-148 AGAVTCTIEGV
+148 GCVPLRCFIEGA
-159 GEVPITNFFTV
+159 GEVPVTNFITV
-170 KGRGTSSAVDGCTST
+170 KG
-185 ANCAS
+185 CAS
-190 DNDTCVVNDNGSE
+190 CNSGSE

-215 TPAPPSGELALAG
+215 TPAPPSGKLALAG

-238 DALVGKCDY
+238 DALVGKRDY

-281 HLMVAENG
+281 HLIIAENG
-289 SMIAESKP
+289 NMLAESKP
-297 FSRETEIVYADIDVE
+297 FSRETEIVYADVDVE
-312 RLNMQRLSEGSFHDF
+312 RLNMQRLSEGSFQDF
-327 DSRSFYA
+327 DSRAIIA
-334 RAATFDGLRACDAL
+334 RSATLEGLRDCDML
-348 QYRFVSPMPFVPGSP
+348 QYRFVSPTPFVPGST
-363 ETRDQSCTEIF
+363 EARDASCTEIF
-374 SIQCA
+374 NIQCA

-388 QSKRAVIGLSGGLDS
+388 HSKRAVIGLSGGLDS

-410 AETFKLLKRP
+410 AETFKLLNRP
-420 ALEILALTMPGFGT
+420 AKEILALTMPGFGT
-434 TNRTKNNAVELAKLL
+434 TKRTRNNAVELAKLL
-449 GVELRTVD
+449 GVELRTVN

-464 HFDDIGHDPQ
+464 HFADIGHDPR

-491 LMDIANSVGGIVIG
+491 LMDIANSEGGIVIG

-538 RHIVSWYADKSVAH
+538 RHIVNWYADRAISNPSEPGAH
-552 LETREDTAHLEACR
+552 LEPGETAA
-566 KTALFETGENVAHL
+566 N
-580 DSIAS
+580 
-585 AQSSNMASLAEVLR
+585 LAAVLR

-609 LLPADNNGQI
+609 LLPADSSGQI

-627 GAYEIHDFF
+627 GAYELHDFF
-636 LYHFAKYGATPEKL
+636 LYHFAKYGAAPEKL
-650 LFLAK
+650 RYLAK
-655 YAFAGKFSD
+655 YAFANKHTD
-664 EEIEKALTV
+664 EEIDKALAV
-673 FVRRF
+673 FIRRF
-678 FTQQFKRS
+678 FSQQFKRS

-699 SPRADWRMPSDASFA
+699 SPRADWRMPSDSSFG
-714 DWL
+714 DWSK

>member
-24 EEIIKSAKAAVSNG
+24 EEIIKSANIAVSNG

-61 LLLQNSTRALLKIAE
+61 LLLQNSIRALLKIAKA
-76 SFKDSDAV
+76 FADSDAV

-103 VQRGRVVAITPKI
+103 VQRGRVVAITPKN

-139 ACGASAGNA
+139 AWGASAGNI
-148 AGAVTCTIEGV
+148 AGAVMCTIEGV
-159 GEVPITNFFTV
+159 GEVPVTNFFTV
-170 KGRGTSSAVDGCTST
+170 KGRGTSSAVEDCADA
-185 ANCAS
+185 ANCA
-190 DNDTCVVNDNGSE
+190 GSE

-238 DALVGKCDY
+238 DALVGKRDY

-281 HLMVAENG
+281 HLMITENG

-297 FSRETEIVYADIDVE
+297 FSRETEIVYADVDVE
-312 RLNMQRLSEGSFHDF
+312 RLNMQRLSEGSFQDF

-334 RAATFDGLRACDAL
+334 RAASFEGLRSLEKL
-348 QYRFVSPMPFVPGSP
+348 QYRFISLTPFVPGSH

-374 SIQCA
+374 NIQCA

-388 QSKRAVIGLSGGLDS
+388 HSKRAVIGLSGGLDS

-420 ALEILALTMPGFGT
+420 ASEILALTMPGFGT
-434 TNRTKNNAVELAKLL
+434 TKRTKNNAVELANLL

-538 RHIVSWYADKSVAH
+538 RHIVSWYADRANVFIENKTTAENAAVSTAVENAAH
-552 LETREDTAHLEACR
+552 LAA
-566 KTALFETGENVAHL
+566 
-580 DSIAS
+580 
-585 AQSSNMASLAEVLR
+585 VLR

-655 YAFAGKFSD
+655 YAFAGKFTD
-664 EEIEKALTV
+664 EEIEKALAV

-714 DWL
+714 DWI

>member
-1 MFGFYRFAAVSP
+1 MFGFYRFASVCP
-13 ILKVADTAFNT
+13 TLKVADTAFNT
-24 EEIIKSAKAAVSNG
+24 DEIIRCATEAVKNES
-38 AAFVVFPE
+38 AFVVFPE
-46 LCITGYTCSDLFHQE
+46 LCITGYTCCDLFHQE
-61 LLLQNSTRALLKIAE
+61 LLLQKSLESLLKIAKA
-76 SFKDSDAV
+76 FADSDAV
-84 IAVGLPLRLF
+84 IAVGLPLRMF
-94 GRLYNCAAF
+94 GCLYNCAAF
-103 VQRGRVVAITPKI
+103 VQRGKLVAVTPKI

-129 FSSGRDLLRG
+129 FSSGRDLLR
-139 ACGASAGNA
+139 APTIC
-148 AGAVTCTIEGV
+148 AVEGF
-159 GEVPITNFFTV
+159 GDVPVTNFFTV
-170 KGRGTSSAVDGCTST
+170 KG
-185 ANCAS
+185 
-190 DNDTCVVNDNGSE
+190 NGSE
-203 VRIGVELCEDLW
+203 IRVGVELCEDLW
-215 TPAPPSGELALAG
+215 TAVPPSGELALAG

-238 DALVGKCDY
+238 DALVGKGDY

-281 HLMVAENG
+281 HLMIAENG
-289 SMIAESKP
+289 SMLAENKNY
-297 FSRETEIVYADIDVE
+297 SRESEIIYADVDVQ
-312 RLNMQRLSEGSFHDF
+312 RLNMQRLSEGSFQDF
-327 DSRSFYA
+327 DSRDFYA
-334 RAATFDGLRACDAL
+334 RAACFDGLRSIDSL
-348 QYRFVSPMPFVPGSP
+348 KYRFVAPMPFVPGNI
-363 ETRDQSCTEIF
+363 ETRDKSCTEIF
-374 SIQCA
+374 NIQCA

-388 QSKRAVIGLSGGLDS
+388 HSARAVIGLSGGLDS

-420 ALEILALTMPGFGT
+420 ASEILVLTMPGFGT
-434 TNRTKNNAVELAKLL
+434 TKRTKNNAVTMAELL

-464 HFDDIGHDPQ
+464 HFADIGHDP
-474 KLDVTYEN
+474 KILNVTYEN

-538 RHIVSWYADKSVAH
+538 RHVVGWYADHAESF
-552 LETREDTAHLEACR
+552 TADK
-566 KTALFETGENVAHL
+566 KTARE
-580 DSIAS
+580 
-585 AQSSNMASLAEVLR
+585 LADVLR

-609 LLPADNNGQI
+609 LLPADANGQI

-627 GAYEIHDFF
+627 GAYEIHDFY
-636 LYHFAKYGATPEKL
+636 LYHFAKYGATPQKL

-664 EEIEKALTV
+664 EELEKALKV

-699 SPRADWRMPSDASFA
+699 SPRADWRMPSDSSFN

>member
-1 MFGFYRFAAVSP
+1 MFGFYRFACVSP
-13 ILKVADTAFNT
+13 VLKVADTAYNT
-24 EEIIKSAKAAVSNG
+24 EEIIRSAKIAASNG

-61 LLLQNSTRALLKIAE
+61 LLLQNSTRALVRIADALKE
-76 SFKDSDAV
+76 SDAV
-84 IAVGLPLRLF
+84 IAVGLPLRIF

-103 VQRGRVVAITPKI
+103 VQRGRVVAVTPKI

-139 ACGASAGNA
+139 MRDVSAGNV
-148 AGAVTCTIEGV
+148 AGAVTCVIEGA

-170 KGRGTSSAVDGCTST
+170 KGG
-185 ANCAS
+185 AS
-190 DNDTCVVNDNGSE
+190 CNSGSE

-238 DALVGKCDY
+238 DALVGKRDY

-281 HLMVAENG
+281 HLMIAENG
-289 SMIAESKP
+289 SMLAESKP
-297 FSRETEIVYADIDVE
+297 FSRETEIVYADVDVE
-312 RLNMQRLSEGSFHDF
+312 RLNMQRLSEGSFQDF
-327 DSRSFYA
+327 DSRAIIA
-334 RAATFDGLRACDAL
+334 RAATLDCLHACDKL
-348 QYRFVSPMPFVPGSP
+348 QYRFVSPTPFVPGSL
-363 ETRDQSCTEIF
+363 ETRDTSCTEIF
-374 SIQCA
+374 NIQCA
-379 GLAKRLEAS
+379 GLAKRLEAARC
-388 QSKRAVIGLSGGLDS
+388 KRAVIGLSGGLDS

-410 AETFKLLKRP
+410 AETFKLLNRP
-420 ALEILALTMPGFGT
+420 AKEILALTMPGFGT
-434 TNRTKNNAVELAKLL
+434 TKRTKNNAVELAKLL

-464 HFDDIGHDPQ
+464 HFADIGHDPQ

-491 LMDIANSVGGIVIG
+491 LMDIANSEGGIVIG

-538 RHIVSWYADKSVAH
+538 RHIVSWYADRAIHNPSETGTH
-552 LETREDTAHLEACR
+552 LAPSETGAHLEAR
-566 KTALFETGENVAHL
+566 EKGAE
-580 DSIAS
+580 
-585 AQSSNMASLAEVLR
+585 LAAVLR

-609 LLPADNNGQI
+609 LLPADSSGQI
-619 AQKTESIL
+619 AQKTECIL
-627 GAYEIHDFF
+627 GAYELHDFF
-636 LYHFAKYGATPEKL
+636 LYHFAKYGASPEKL
-650 LFLAK
+650 RYLAK
-655 YAFAGKFSD
+655 YAFANKHTD
-664 EEIEKALTV
+664 EEIDKALAI
-673 FVRRF
+673 FIRRF

-699 SPRADWRMPSDASFA
+699 SPRADWRMPSDASSS
-714 DWL
+714 DWMNCPALQPR

>member
-1 MFGFYRFAAVSP
+1 M
-13 ILKVADTAFNT
+13 LKVADTAYNT
-24 EEIIKSAKAAVSNG
+24 EEIIRSAKIAASNG

-61 LLLQNSTRALLKIAE
+61 LLLQNSTRSLLKIAE
-76 SFKDSDAV
+76 ALKDSDAV
-84 IAVGLPLRLF
+84 IAVGLPLRIF

-103 VQRGRVVAITPKI
+103 VQCGKVIAVTPKI

-139 ACGASAGNA
+139 DAGN
-148 AGAVTCTIEGV
+148 GCVPLRYLIEGA
-159 GEVPITNFFTV
+159 GEVPITNYITV
-170 KGRGTSSAVDGCTST
+170 KGG
-185 ANCAS
+185 AS
-190 DNDTCVVNDNGSE
+190 CNSGSE

-238 DALVGKCDY
+238 DALVGKRDY

-281 HLMVAENG
+281 HLMIAENG
-289 SMIAESKP
+289 SILAESKP
-297 FSRETEIVYADIDVE
+297 FSRETEIVYADVDVE
-312 RLNMQRLSEGSFHDF
+312 RLNMQRLSEGSFQDF
-327 DSRSFYA
+327 DSRAIIA
-334 RAATFDGLRACDAL
+334 RAATFEGLRGCDTL
-348 QYRFVSPMPFVPGSP
+348 QYRFVSPTPFVPGNM
-363 ETRDQSCTEIF
+363 ETRDASCTEIF
-374 SIQCA
+374 NIQCA
-379 GLAKRLEAS
+379 GLAKRLEATR
-388 QSKRAVIGLSGGLDS
+388 SKRAVIGLSGGLDS

-410 AETFKLLKRP
+410 AETFKLLNCP
-420 ALEILALTMPGFGT
+420 AKEILALTMPGFGT
-434 TNRTKNNAVELAKLL
+434 TNRTRNNAVELAKLL

-464 HFDDIGHDPQ
+464 HFADIGHDPQ

-491 LMDIANSVGGIVIG
+491 LMDIANSEGGIVIG

-538 RHIVSWYADKSVAH
+538 RHIVNWYADRAVRNPSETGTHLAPSETGAH
-552 LETREDTAHLEACR
+552 LAPSEPGA
-566 KTALFETGENVAHL
+566 ALA
-580 DSIAS
+580 A
-585 AQSSNMASLAEVLR
+585 VLR

-609 LLPADNNGQI
+609 LLPADSNGQI
-619 AQKTESIL
+619 AQKTECIL
-627 GAYEIHDFF
+627 GSYELHDFF
-636 LYHFAKYGATPEKL
+636 LYHFAKYGAAPEKL
-650 LFLAK
+650 RYLAK
-655 YAFAGKFSD
+655 HAFANRHTD
-664 EEIEKALTV
+664 EEIDKALAI
-673 FVRRF
+673 FIRRF

-699 SPRADWRMPSDASFA
+699 SPRADWRMPSDASA
-714 DWL
+714 SDWL

>member
-1 MFGFYRFAAVSP
+1 MFGFYRFASVCP
-13 ILKVADTAFNT
+13 TLKVADTAFNT
-24 EEIIKSAKAAVSNG
+24 DEIVRCATEAVKNES
-38 AAFVVFPE
+38 AFVVFPE

-61 LLLQNSTRALLKIAE
+61 LLLQKSLESLLKIAKA
-76 SFKDSDAV
+76 FADSDAV
-84 IAVGLPLRLF
+84 IAVGLPLRMF
-94 GRLYNCAAF
+94 GCLYNCAAF
-103 VQRGRVVAITPKI
+103 VQRGKLVAVTPKI

-129 FSSGRDLLRG
+129 FSSGRDLLR
-139 ACGASAGNA
+139 AP
-148 AGAVTCTIEGV
+148 TKCTVEGF
-159 GEVPITNFFTV
+159 GDVPVTNFFTV
-170 KGRGTSSAVDGCTST
+170 KG
-185 ANCAS
+185 
-190 DNDTCVVNDNGSE
+190 NGSE
-203 VRIGVELCEDLW
+203 IRVGVELCEDLW
-215 TPAPPSGELALAG
+215 TAVPPSGELALAG

-238 DALVGKCDY
+238 DALVGKGDY
-247 RRNLVM
+247 RRHLVM

-281 HLMVAENG
+281 HLMIAENG
-289 SMIAESKP
+289 SMLAENKNY
-297 FSRETEIVYADIDVE
+297 SRESEIIYADVDVQ
-312 RLNMQRLSEGSFHDF
+312 RLNMQRLSEGSFQDF
-327 DSRSFYA
+327 DSRDFYA
-334 RAATFDGLRACDAL
+334 RAACFDGLCSIDSL
-348 QYRFVSPMPFVPGSP
+348 KYRFVAPMPFVPGNI
-363 ETRDQSCTEIF
+363 ETRDKSCTEIF
-374 SIQCA
+374 NIQCA

-388 QSKRAVIGLSGGLDS
+388 HSARAVIGLSGGLDS

-420 ALEILALTMPGFGT
+420 ASEILVLTMPGFGT
-434 TNRTKNNAVELAKLL
+434 TKRTKNNAVTMAELL

-464 HFDDIGHDPQ
+464 HFADIGHDS
-474 KLDVTYEN
+474 KILNVTYEN

-538 RHIVSWYADKSVAH
+538 RHVVGWYADHAESF
-552 LETREDTAHLEACR
+552 TADK
-566 KTALFETGENVAHL
+566 KTARE
-580 DSIAS
+580 
-585 AQSSNMASLAEVLR
+585 LADVLR

-609 LLPADNNGQI
+609 LLPADANGQI

-627 GAYEIHDFF
+627 GAYEIHDFY
-636 LYHFAKYGATPEKL
+636 LYHFAKYGATPQKL

-664 EEIEKALTV
+664 EELEKALKV

-699 SPRADWRMPSDASFA
+699 SPRADWRMPSDSSFN

>member
-1 MFGFYRFAAVSP
+1 MFGFYRFACVSP
-13 ILKVADTAFNT
+13 VLKVADTAYNT
-24 EEIIKSAKAAVSNG
+24 EEIIRSAKIAASNG

-61 LLLQNSTRALLKIAE
+61 LLLQNSSRSLLKIVEAL
-76 SFKDSDAV
+76 KDSDTV
-84 IAVGLPLRLF
+84 IAVGLPLRIF
-94 GRLYNCAAF
+94 CRLYNCAAF
-103 VQRGRVVAITPKI
+103 VQCGKVIAVTPKI

-139 ACGASAGNA
+139 DAGNGCA
-148 AGAVTCTIEGV
+148 PLRCFIEGA
-159 GEVPITNFFTV
+159 GEVPITNYITV
-170 KGRGTSSAVDGCTST
+170 SGHASSNSD
-185 ANCAS
+185 CAS
-190 DNDTCVVNDNGSE
+190 CNSGSE

-238 DALVGKCDY
+238 DALVGKRDY

-281 HLMVAENG
+281 HLMIAENG
-289 SMIAESKP
+289 SMLAESKP
-297 FSRETEIVYADIDVE
+297 FSRETEIVYADVDVE
-312 RLNMQRLSEGSFHDF
+312 RLNMQRLSEGSFQDF
-327 DSRSFYA
+327 DSRAIIA
-334 RAATFDGLRACDAL
+334 RAATLEGLRACDTL
-348 QYRFVSPMPFVPGSP
+348 QYRFVSPTPFVPGCI
-363 ETRDQSCTEIF
+363 ETRDINCTEIF
-374 SIQCA
+374 NIQCA
-379 GLAKRLEAS
+379 GLAKRLEATR
-388 QSKRAVIGLSGGLDS
+388 SKRAVIGLSGGLDS

-410 AETFKLLKRP
+410 AETFKLLNRP
-420 ALEILALTMPGFGT
+420 ASEILALTMPGFGT
-434 TNRTKNNAVELAKLL
+434 TKRTKNNAVELAKLL

-464 HFDDIGHDPQ
+464 HFADIGHDPQ

-491 LMDIANSVGGIVIG
+491 LMDIANSEGGIVIG

-538 RHIVSWYADKSVAH
+538 RHIVSWYADRSAR
-552 LETREDTAHLEACR
+552 LDA
-566 KTALFETGENVAHL
+566 GENGA
-580 DSIAS
+580 A
-585 AQSSNMASLAEVLR
+585 LAAVLK

-609 LLPADNNGQI
+609 LLPADSSGQI

-650 LFLAK
+650 RYLAK
-655 YAFAGKFSD
+655 YAFKGQHTD
-664 EEIEKALTV
+664 EEIDKALAV
-673 FVRRF
+673 FIRRF

-699 SPRADWRMPSDASFA
+699 SPRADWRMPSDSSFN
-714 DWL
+714 DWMN

>member
-1 MFGFYRFAAVSP
+1 MFGFYRFACVSP
-13 ILKVADTAFNT
+13 VLKVADTAYNT
-24 EEIIKSAKAAVSNG
+24 EEIIRSAKIATSNG

-61 LLLQNSTRALLKIAE
+61 LLLQNSTRSLMRIADAL
-76 SFKDSDAV
+76 KDSDVV
-84 IAVGLPLRLF
+84 IAVGLPLRIY

-103 VQRGRVVAITPKI
+103 LQRGRVVAVTPKI

-139 ACGASAGNA
+139 ACGASAGSA
-148 AGAVTCTIEGV
+148 ASIVKCAIEGA
-159 GEVPITNFFTV
+159 GEVPITNYITV
-170 KGRGTSSAVDGCTST
+170 KG
-185 ANCAS
+185 CAS
-190 DNDTCVVNDNGSE
+190 CNSGSE

-238 DALVGKCDY
+238 DALVGKRDY

-281 HLMVAENG
+281 HLMIAENG
-289 SMIAESKP
+289 SMLAESKP
-297 FSRETEIVYADIDVE
+297 FSRETEIVYADVDVE
-312 RLNMQRLSEGSFHDF
+312 RLNMQRLSEGSFQDF
-327 DSRSFYA
+327 DSRAIIA
-334 RAATFDGLRACDAL
+334 RAATLDGLRACDAL
-348 QYRFVSPMPFVPGSP
+348 QYRYVSPTPFVPGSI
-363 ETRDQSCTEIF
+363 ETRDINCTEIF
-374 SIQCA
+374 NIQCA
-379 GLAKRLEAS
+379 GLAKRLEATR
-388 QSKRAVIGLSGGLDS
+388 SKRAVIGLSGGLDS

-410 AETFKLLKRP
+410 AETFKLLNRP
-420 ALEILALTMPGFGT
+420 ASEILALTMPGFGT
-434 TNRTKNNAVELAKLL
+434 TKRTKNNAVELAKLL

-464 HFDDIGHDPQ
+464 HFTDIGHDPQ

-491 LMDIANSVGGIVIG
+491 LMDIANSEGGIVIG

-538 RHIVSWYADKSVAH
+538 RHIVSWYADRSAR
-552 LETREDTAHLEACR
+552 LESGEKGAESIPNQNGA
-566 KTALFETGENVAHL
+566 ALA
-580 DSIAS
+580 A
-585 AQSSNMASLAEVLR
+585 VLK
-599 DILDTPVSPE
+599 DILNTPVSPE
-609 LLPADNNGQI
+609 LLPADSSGQI

-650 LFLAK
+650 RFLAK
-655 YAFAGKFSD
+655 YAFKGQHSD
-664 EEIEKALTV
+664 EEIDKALTV
-673 FVRRF
+673 FIRRF

-699 SPRADWRMPSDASFA
+699 SPRADWRMPSDASA
-714 DWL
+714 SDWMN

>member
-1 MFGFYRFAAVSP
+1 MFGFYRFASVCP
-13 ILKVADTAFNT
+13 TLKVADTAYNT
-24 EEIIKSAKAAVSNG
+24 DEIIRCASLAVENG
-38 AAFVVFPE
+38 AAVVVFPE

-61 LLLQNSTRALLKIAE
+61 LLLKKSVESLQKIARA
-76 SFKDSDAV
+76 FADCNAV
-84 IAVGLPLRLF
+84 IAVGLPLRMF
-94 GRLYNCAAF
+94 GCLYNCAAF
-103 VQRGRVVAITPKI
+103 LQRGKLVAVTPKI

-139 ACGASAGNA
+139 GI
-148 AGAVTCTIEGV
+148 AGAAPVCPVEGF
-159 GEVPITNFFTV
+159 GDVPVTNFFTV
-170 KGRGTSSAVDGCTST
+170 AGKS
-185 ANCAS
+185 
-190 DNDTCVVNDNGSE
+190 GSE
-203 VRIGVELCEDLW
+203 VRVGVELCEDLW
-215 TPAPPSGELALAG
+215 TAVPPSGELALAG

-238 DALVGKCDY
+238 DALVGKRDY

-253 NQSARCMAAYVYA
+253 NQSARCMAAYVYS

-281 HLMVAENG
+281 HLMIAENG

-297 FSRETEIVYADIDVE
+297 FSRESEIVYADVDVE
-312 RLNMQRLSEGSFHDF
+312 RLNMQRLSEGSFQDF
-327 DSRSFYA
+327 DSRSFYV
-334 RAATFDGLRACDAL
+334 RAASFDGLRPIDSL
-348 QYRFVSPMPFVPGSP
+348 KYRFVAPMPFVPGNI
-363 ETRDQSCTEIF
+363 ETRDKSCTEIF
-374 SIQCA
+374 NIQCA

-388 QSKRAVIGLSGGLDS
+388 HSARAVIGLSGGLDS

-420 ALEILALTMPGFGT
+420 ASEILVLTMPGFGT
-434 TNRTKNNAVELAKLL
+434 TKRTKNNAVTMAELL

-464 HFDDIGHDPQ
+464 HFADIGHDP
-474 KLDVTYEN
+474 KTLNVTYEN

-538 RHIVSWYADKSVAH
+538 RHVVGWYADHAESF
-552 LETREDTAHLEACR
+552 TADK
-566 KTALFETGENVAHL
+566 KTAKE
-580 DSIAS
+580 
-585 AQSSNMASLAEVLR
+585 LADVLR

-609 LLPADNNGQI
+609 LLPADANGQI

-627 GAYEIHDFF
+627 GAYEIHDFY
-636 LYHFAKYGATPEKL
+636 LYHFAKYGAAPQKL

-664 EEIEKALTV
+664 EELEKALAV

-699 SPRADWRMPSDASFA
+699 SPRADWRMPSDSSFS
-714 DWL
+714 DWM

>member
-1 MFGFYRFAAVSP
+1 MFGFYRFASVCP
-13 ILKVADTAFNT
+13 TLKVADTAYNT
-24 EEIIKSAKAAVSNG
+24 AEIIRCASLAVENG
-38 AAFVVFPE
+38 AAVVVFPE

-61 LLLQNSTRALLKIAE
+61 LLLKKSVESLQKIARA
-76 SFKDSDAV
+76 FADCNAV
-84 IAVGLPLRLF
+84 IAVGLPLRMF
-94 GRLYNCAAF
+94 GCLYNCAAF
-103 VQRGRVVAITPKI
+103 LQRGKLVAVTPKI

-129 FSSGRDLLRG
+129 FSSGRDLLHG
-139 ACGASAGNA
+139 GV
-148 AGAVTCTIEGV
+148 AGAAPVCPVEGF
-159 GEVPITNFFTV
+159 GDVPVTNFFTV
-170 KGRGTSSAVDGCTST
+170 NGE
-185 ANCAS
+185 
-190 DNDTCVVNDNGSE
+190 GSE
-203 VRIGVELCEDLW
+203 VRVGVELCEDLW
-215 TPAPPSGELALAG
+215 TAVPPSGELALAG

-238 DALVGKCDY
+238 DALVGKRDY

-281 HLMVAENG
+281 HLMIAENG

-297 FSRETEIVYADIDVE
+297 FSRESEIIYADVDVE
-312 RLNMQRLSEGSFHDF
+312 RLNMQRLSEGSFQDF

-334 RAATFDGLRACDAL
+334 RAASFDGLRPIDSL
-348 QYRFVSPMPFVPGSP
+348 KYRFVAPMPFVPGNI
-363 ETRDQSCTEIF
+363 ETRDKSCTEIF
-374 SIQCA
+374 NIQCA

-388 QSKRAVIGLSGGLDS
+388 HSARAVIGLSGGLDS

-420 ALEILALTMPGFGT
+420 ASEILVLTMPGFGT
-434 TNRTKNNAVELAKLL
+434 TKRTKNNAVTMAELL

-464 HFDDIGHDPQ
+464 HFADIGHDP
-474 KLDVTYEN
+474 KTLNVTYEN

-538 RHIVSWYADKSVAH
+538 RHVVGWYADHAESF
-552 LETREDTAHLEACR
+552 TADK
-566 KTALFETGENVAHL
+566 KTAKE
-580 DSIAS
+580 
-585 AQSSNMASLAEVLR
+585 LADVLR

-609 LLPADNNGQI
+609 LLPADANGQI

-627 GAYEIHDFF
+627 GAYEIHDFY
-636 LYHFAKYGATPEKL
+636 LYHFAKYGAAPQKL

-664 EEIEKALTV
+664 EELEKALAV

-699 SPRADWRMPSDASFA
+699 SPRADWRMPSDSSFS
-714 DWL
+714 DWM

>member
-1 MFGFYRFAAVSP
+1 MFGFYRFACVSP
-13 ILKVADTAFNT
+13 VLKVADTAYNT
-24 EEIIKSAKAAVSNG
+24 EEIIRSAKIAASNG

-61 LLLQNSTRALLKIAE
+61 LLLLNSTRSLVRIADALK
-76 SFKDSDAV
+76 KSDAV
-84 IAVGLPLRLF
+84 IAVGLPLRIF
-94 GRLYNCAAF
+94 SRLYNCAAF
-103 VQRGRVVAITPKI
+103 VQRGKVIAVTPKI

-129 FSSGRDLLRG
+129 FSSGRDLLQG
-139 ACGASAGNA
+139 DAGNGCA
-148 AGAVTCTIEGV
+148 PLRCYIDGA
-159 GEVPITNFFTV
+159 GEVPITNFIIV
-170 KGRGTSSAVDGCTST
+170 QGR
-185 ANCAS
+185 AS
-190 DNDTCVVNDNGSE
+190 CNSGSE
-203 VRIGVELCEDLW
+203 VRVGVELCEDLW

-238 DALVGKCDY
+238 DALVGKRDY

-281 HLMVAENG
+281 HLMIAENG
-289 SMIAESKP
+289 SMLAESKP
-297 FSRETEIVYADIDVE
+297 FSRETEIVYADVDVE
-312 RLNMQRLSEGSFHDF
+312 RLNMQRLSEGSFQDF
-327 DSRSFYA
+327 DSRAIVA
-334 RAATFDGLRACDAL
+334 RAATLECLRDCDTL
-348 QYRFVSPMPFVPGSP
+348 QYRFVSPTPFVPGST
-363 ETRDQSCTEIF
+363 ETRDASCTEIF
-374 SIQCA
+374 NIQCA
-379 GLAKRLEAS
+379 GLAKRLEAAR
-388 QSKRAVIGLSGGLDS
+388 SKRALIGLSGGLDS

-410 AETFKLLKRP
+410 AETFKMLNRP
-420 ALEILALTMPGFGT
+420 ASEILALTMPGFGT
-434 TNRTKNNAVELAKLL
+434 TKRTKNNAVELAKLL

-464 HFDDIGHDPQ
+464 HFADIGHDPQ

-491 LMDIANSVGGIVIG
+491 LMDIANSEGGIVIG

-538 RHIVSWYADKSVAH
+538 RHIVSWYADRAVRNPSETGAH
-552 LETREDTAHLEACR
+552 LETREKGA
-566 KTALFETGENVAHL
+566 ALA
-580 DSIAS
+580 A
-585 AQSSNMASLAEVLR
+585 VLR

-609 LLPADNNGQI
+609 LLPADSSGQI

-627 GAYEIHDFF
+627 GAYELHDFF
-636 LYHFAKYGATPEKL
+636 LYHFAKYGASPEKL
-650 LFLAK
+650 RYLAK
-655 YAFAGKFSD
+655 YAFANRHSD
-664 EEIEKALTV
+664 EEIDKALAV
-673 FVRRF
+673 FIRRF

-699 SPRADWRMPSDASFA
+699 SPRADWRMPSDASA
-714 DWL
+714 SDWL